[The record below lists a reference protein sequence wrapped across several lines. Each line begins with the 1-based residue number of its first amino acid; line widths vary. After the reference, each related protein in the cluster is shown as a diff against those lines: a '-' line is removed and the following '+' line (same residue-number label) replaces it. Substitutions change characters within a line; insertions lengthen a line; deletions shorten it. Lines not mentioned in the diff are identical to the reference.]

1 MKRIA
6 GPLIGGFITSISLAL
21 LVYPASYESW
31 RSRELRPTN
40 AEL

>member
-6 GPLIGGFITSISLAL
+6 TPMIGGFNPSFILAL
-21 LVYPASYESW
+21 LVYPASHEVW
-31 RSRELRPTN
+31 RSRELRPMN